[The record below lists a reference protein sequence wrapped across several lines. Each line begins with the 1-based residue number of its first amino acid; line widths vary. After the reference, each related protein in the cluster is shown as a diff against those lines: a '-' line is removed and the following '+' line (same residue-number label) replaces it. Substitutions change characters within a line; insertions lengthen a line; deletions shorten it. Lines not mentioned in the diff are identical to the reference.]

1 MRSKMERECANSSE
15 SLLRSEE
22 PVVAPRHLDLYYVL
36 GVKTHSGGWRWG
48 GEALTSPCLRIWLP
62 VGPVERGNHAAPA
75 LCHPDEPPARPSPC
89 GDPCT
94 GTWAAARG
102 ENSTCEPAPTGTAIS
117 LGGVGWGEEEVGEEP
132 EFKGL
137 RGITDLFTLCL

>member
-1 MRSKMERECANSSE
+1 MLTALKACCDQKN
-15 SLLRSEE
+15 LLWPQDILICTMSW
-22 PVVAPRHLDLYYVL
+22 VL
-36 GVKTHSGGWRWG
+36 KPTVRGVGGG

-62 VGPVERGNHAAPA
+62 VGLVERGNHAAPA

-137 RGITDLFTLCL
+137 RRITDLFTLCL